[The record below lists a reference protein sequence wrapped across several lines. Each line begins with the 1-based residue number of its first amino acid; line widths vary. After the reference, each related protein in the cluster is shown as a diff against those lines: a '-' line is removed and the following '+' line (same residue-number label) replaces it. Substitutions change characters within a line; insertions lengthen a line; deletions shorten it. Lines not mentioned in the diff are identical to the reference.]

1 MTMNKLGIFVN
12 YWTKKWNVDY
22 RYYIDK
28 LHNLGYD
35 ILEFQAQPLL
45 DIDDNEC
52 RKIKKYADERGI
64 KLSYSLGLNSR
75 YDVSSPDKEVRAG
88 GVIYLNDIVR
98 KIAVMEGE
106 LFSGVTYAGWGVPSY
121 FIDEKEKEAL
131 FCRSVESMRQVMKV
145 AEKEGVTVCCEAVNR
160 FESPLINT
168 ATEAIRYA
176 DAVNSPNIGIHLDTY
191 HMNVEENNIGDA
203 IRLVGK
209 RLRHFHT
216 GENNRNIPGKGHI
229 DWDEVFKALGDIGY
243 TRDIVSE
250 PFLMMGDEVGYD
262 IRVWRPIMD
271 DPTEARLDAG
281 AKELLEFTRKYLV
294 KYNLS

>member
-1 MTMNKLGIFVN
+1 MNKLGIFVN
-12 YWTKKWNVDY
+12 FWTKQWAVDY
-22 RYYIDK
+22 TYYIDK
-28 LHNLGYD
+28 VKRLGYD

-45 DIDDNEC
+45 EMSDDEC
-52 RKIKKYADERGI
+52 RKIKKYADSKGI
-64 KLSYSLGLNSR
+64 KLSYSLGLNPK
-75 YDVSSPDKEVRAG
+75 YDVSSPDKQVREG
-88 GVIYLNDIVR
+88 GVKYLSDIVR

-121 FIDEKEKEAL
+121 FVDEKEKEAL
-131 FCRSVESMRQVMKV
+131 FARSVDSMQQVMKV

-168 ATEAIRYA
+168 AEEAIKYTEL
-176 DAVNSPNIGIHLDTY
+176 VNSKNIGIHLDTY

-216 GENNRNIPGKGHI
+216 GENNRNIPGRGHL
-229 DWDEVFKALGDIGY
+229 DWDEIFQALKDIEY
-243 TRDIVSE
+243 KRDIVSE

-262 IRVWRPIMD
+262 IRVWRPILEN
-271 DPTEARLDAG
+271 PTEQRLDEG
-281 AKELLEFTRKYLV
+281 AAELLAFTRKMCSDFL
-294 KYNLS
+294 LS